1 MKQFDSPEDDDQE
14 QKIQKG
20 LEQILTG
27 EVETHL
33 LIFKF
38 IRSCGFAREGTVLF
52 NFAALVFLLAA
63 RQFANYVCI
72 ALAGSVGCEQKEQ
85 KKLQTDACASSR
97 CRWPTLGLFF
107 GPGILSGRDM
117 RVFTPRAPENPDP
130 KAIAKTEDC
139 GA

>member
-38 IRSCGFAREGTVLF
+38 IRFCGFALYGTVLF
-52 NFAALVFLLAA
+52 LKKKNQKDFRRMLTHPQV
-63 RQFANYVCI
+63 
-72 ALAGSVGCEQKEQ
+72 AGGPV
-85 KKLQTDACASSR
+85 
-97 CRWPTLGLFF
+97 LGFFF